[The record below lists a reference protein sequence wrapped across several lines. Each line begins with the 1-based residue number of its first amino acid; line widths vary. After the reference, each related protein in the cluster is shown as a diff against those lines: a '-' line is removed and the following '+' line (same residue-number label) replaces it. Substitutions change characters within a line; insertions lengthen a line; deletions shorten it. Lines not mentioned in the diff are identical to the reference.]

1 MYVVFPSLLE
11 WILHTLL
18 TIILVSDMF
27 GEGWFKPFVLIN
39 MYGVNAVVMIIE
51 MLFLNSIKRPMVR
64 HTR

>member
-1 MYVVFPSLLE
+1 
-11 WILHTLL
+11 
-18 TIILVSDMF
+18 MF